1 MYISHKSN
9 VLQTFHETEW
19 QCRRNTK
26 GLNKPE
32 YWTWLDSVTSGDP
45 PVADYSGETGY
56 TIVECTDEDVQARL
70 GQLDDYVSNELE
82 GITYNIKYYASK
94 RDAEEILDDEGNS
107 HDPKQYV
114 QSHFVGQDDT
124 RDVRIL
130 AEKWADIR
138 SERNKLL
145 TKSDWVVVKA
155 KEEHPNAS
163 IPSDWVDYRTELR
176 DITKQSDPDD
186 ITWPTKP

>member
-82 GITYNIKYYASK
+82 GITYNIKYYVTK
-94 RDAEEILDDEGNS
+94 RDAEEILDPDGKS

-114 QSHFVGQDDT
+114 QSHFV
-124 RDVRIL
+124 
-130 AEKWADIR
+130 
-138 SERNKLL
+138 
-145 TKSDWVVVKA
+145 
-155 KEEHPNAS
+155 
-163 IPSDWVDYRTELR
+163 
-176 DITKQSDPDD
+176 
-186 ITWPTKP
+186 